1 MENIAYCNGC
11 PKNCPLNALRCGR
24 GRAYLEQQHQEG
36 KFLDIPLPT
45 SEEHDRDH
53 GHGYE
58 HRHGRDGGPHSGRH
72 GRGGAGGHGPECNA
86 RERGCGWEHGHG
98 CGHGPHLGG
107 HGGWHGE
114 GAPDVDVEDMD
125 DLYALMR
132 ACGHVLYHQSSRKS
146 GQGRILRIL
155 SHCESI
161 GQRELQEI
169 LGIQTGSLSEILA
182 KMENAGFIERERDET
197 DRRRSI
203 VRLTQAGRD
212 RAGECRHDGERAD
225 MFSALN
231 EEQKNQLR
239 ELLAILLADW
249 KA

>member
-1 MENIAYCNGC
+1 
-11 PKNCPLNALRCGR
+11 
-24 GRAYLEQQHQEG
+24 
-36 KFLDIPLPT
+36 
-45 SEEHDRDH
+45 
-53 GHGYE
+53 
-58 HRHGRDGGPHSGRH
+58 
-72 GRGGAGGHGPECNA
+72 
-86 RERGCGWEHGHG
+86 
-98 CGHGPHLGG
+98 
-107 HGGWHGE
+107 
-114 GAPDVDVEDMD
+114 
-125 DLYALMR
+125 MR

-182 KMENAGFIERERDET
+182 KMESAGLIERERDET

-203 VRLTQAGRD
+203 VRLTQTGRD

>member
-1 MENIAYCNGC
+1 M
-11 PKNCPLNALRCGR
+11 
-24 GRAYLEQQHQEG
+24 
-36 KFLDIPLPT
+36 
-45 SEEHDRDH
+45 
-53 GHGYE
+53 
-58 HRHGRDGGPHSGRH
+58 
-72 GRGGAGGHGPECNA
+72 GARPWLWPWPA
-86 RERGCGWEHGHG
+86 
-98 CGHGPHLGG
+98 LGG

-114 GAPDVDVEDMD
+114 GAPDVDVEDAD

-161 GQRELQEI
+161 SQREVQEI

-182 KMENAGFIERERDET
+182 KMENAGLIERERDET